1 MTSPRIERQRQL
13 AGRGAEGARL
23 DRLLADARA
32 GQSAVLVLRGEP
44 GIGKTALL
52 GYAAERAAG
61 FQVVRAAGVESEMEL
76 PFAGLHQLCGPMV
89 GGLGRLPPPQR
100 DALGTAFG
108 LRSGTQPDRF
118 LIGLAVLS
126 LLSDTAEERPLL
138 CLIDDAQWLD
148 RSSAQVLAFVARRL
162 QAESVVVLF
171 AEREPGELDELAG
184 LPDLQLQGLPDDCAR
199 ELLASAIT
207 APLDERVRDRILAE
221 TRGNPL
227 ALLELPRELS
237 PARLA
242 GGFGLPGEQPLP
254 GRIEASFRR
263 RVQRLPAATQRL
275 LLVAAAEPTG
285 EPILLWRAAAVLGI
299 PAEAVAPAEA
309 DGLLELG
316 EQVTFRHSLLR
327 STVYR
332 AAAAEERRNAHG
344 ALAAATDT
352 EVDPDRRAWHLAH
365 ATLVPDEDVAWELER
380 SAERAQARGGLA
392 AAAAFLQRA
401 AALTPDPGRRARRAL
416 EAARAKQL
424 AGAPQ
429 EASTLLA
436 TAAAG
441 PLGKFDQ
448 AVLQRLRG
456 QIALDLRR
464 GGAAVPLLLDAA
476 GQLEL
481 LDPGLARE
489 TYLEALRAAS
499 IAGRLGGGVLEAA
512 EAARQAPSPQGAPRA
527 ADLLLDGLAPRFLD
541 GYAASAPALKQALS
555 AVRDQGRSGGRDVRW
570 PWIARRVAPDLFD
583 DDTWDEL
590 AHRNVQIA
598 RDAGALAVLPLALNF
613 LADMHVFCGNLDA
626 AEALLDE
633 ADAIAEATGTPP
645 ILFTRPML
653 AACHGD
659 EAQASAL
666 IEASESTAIARGE
679 GVMLTFGELAC
690 AVLHNGLGHYEAALG
705 PAESA
710 SARDELMASVW
721 SLPELVEAATRCGRT
736 ELAAEAMERL
746 SERTQA
752 AGTGLALGVEARS
765 RALLMDG
772 EHAERLYREAIQRL
786 GRTRLRAALVRGHL
800 LYGEWLRREKRRAD
814 ARVQLRIAYEG
825 FISMGMEAFAERSR
839 RELLATGETVRKPT
853 TQPVDEFTAQEVQ
866 IARLAGDGLT
876 NPEIGAQ
883 LFLSAR
889 TVEWHLRKIFT
900 KLDIS
905 SRRQLRVALR
915 DAGTDGRA
923 DLARSLPA
931 LPHPPDHRIS
941 PV

>member
-1 MTSPRIERQRQL
+1 MAPLSSPHATTGL
-13 AGRGAEGARL
+13 AGRQAECARL

-32 GQSAVLVLRGEP
+32 GQSAAFVLRGEP

-52 GYAAERAAG
+52 DYAAERAAG
-61 FQVVRAAGVESEMEL
+61 FRVVRAAGVESEMEL
-76 PFAGLHQLCGPMV
+76 PFAGLHQLCGPML

-108 LRSGTQPDRF
+108 LSSGPRPDRF
-118 LIGLAVLS
+118 LVGLAVLS

-138 CLIDDAQWLD
+138 CLADDVQWLD

-162 QAESVVVLF
+162 EAESVVLLF
-171 AEREPGELDELAG
+171 AERDPGELEELAG
-184 LPDLQLQGLPDDCAR
+184 LPDLRLRGVADDCAC
-199 ELLASAIT
+199 ELLVSAIT

-227 ALLELPRELS
+227 ALLELPRGLS
-237 PARLA
+237 PAKLA

-263 RVQRLPAATQRL
+263 RVKRLPAAAQRL
-275 LLVAAAEPTG
+275 LLVAASEPTG
-285 EPILLWRAAAVLGI
+285 DPILFWRAAEVLGI
-299 PAEAVAPAEA
+299 PAQAVAPAEA

-316 EQVTFRHSLLR
+316 PQVTFRHSLLR

-332 AAAAEERRNAHG
+332 AATAEERRDAHG
-344 ALAAATDT
+344 ALAAATDA
-352 EVDPDRRAWHLAH
+352 EVDPDRRAWHRAH
-365 ATLVPDEDVAWELER
+365 ATLTPDEDVAWELER

-401 AALTPDPGRRARRAL
+401 AALTPDPDRRARRSL

-424 AGAPQ
+424 AGAPR

-436 TAAAG
+436 AAAVG
-441 PLGKFDQ
+441 PLGKLDQ
-448 AVLQRLRG
+448 AMLQRLRG

-476 GQLEL
+476 RQLEL
-481 LDPGLARE
+481 LDPGRARE

-499 IAGRLGGGVLEAA
+499 IAGRLGDGVQEAA
-512 EAARQAPSPQGAPRA
+512 AAARRARSPQGLPSA
-527 ADLLLDGLAPRFLD
+527 ADLLLDGLAARFTD
-541 GYAASAPALKQALS
+541 GYAASAPSLKQALG
-555 AVRDQGRSGGRDVRW
+555 AVRTQGRSGIRDVRW

-583 DDTWDEL
+583 DDAWDEL
-590 AHRNVQIA
+590 ATGNVKIA

-613 LADMHVFCGNLDA
+613 LANMRVFDGSLEA
-626 AEALLDE
+626 ATALLDQ
-633 ADAIAEATGTPP
+633 ADAITGATGTAP
-645 ILFTRPML
+645 IVFARLML
-653 AACHGD
+653 AACRGD

-666 IEASESTAIARGE
+666 IEASDSASIAVGD
-679 GVMLTFGELAC
+679 GVTLTFGELAR
-690 AVLHNGLGHYEAALG
+690 AVLHNGLGHYQAALG

-710 SARDELMASVW
+710 SARDELLVSAW
-721 SLPELVEAATRCGRT
+721 SLPELVEAAARCGRT
-736 ELAAEAMERL
+736 ELAAEALGRL
-746 SERTQA
+746 CERTQA
-752 AGTGLALGVEARS
+752 AGTQLALGLEARS
-765 RALLMDG
+765 RALLSEG
-772 EHAERLYREAIQRL
+772 EPAERRYREAIQRL
-786 GRTRLRAALVRGHL
+786 GRTRLRPALVRGHL

-814 ARVQLRIAYEG
+814 ARVQLRIAHER
-825 FISMGMEAFAERSR
+825 FVAMGMQAFADRGR
-839 RELLATGETVRKPT
+839 RELLATGETVRKRT
-853 TQPVDEFTAQEVQ
+853 AQPVDEFTAQEVQ

-905 SRRQLRVALR
+905 SRRQLGAALR
-915 DAGTDGRA
+915 D
-923 DLARSLPA
+923 
-931 LPHPPDHRIS
+931 
-941 PV
+941 